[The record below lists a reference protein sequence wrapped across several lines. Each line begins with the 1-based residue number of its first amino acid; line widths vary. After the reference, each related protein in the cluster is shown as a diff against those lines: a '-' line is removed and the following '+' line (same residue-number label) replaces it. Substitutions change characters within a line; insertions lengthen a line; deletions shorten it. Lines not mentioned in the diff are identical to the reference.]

1 MAAKI
6 ALTINDMSKLFCIF
20 FFAAVCLSCSTQSNW
35 QLSAIPTGQKE
46 FDSARLSYSTAD
58 HLAGMNLEFFCVNG
72 IVAAYL
78 STSGRRI
85 SAEDMAKAV
94 IEFKSE
100 TIEIPLALHEGRMR
114 VRLPDEL
121 ARKTALALQEGEPVT
136 IMFGSN
142 MQTFQPE
149 QFSTL
154 FQKLTKKTNNIFDYF
169 QGSVP

>member
-1 MAAKI
+1 MAEKTAP
-6 ALTINDMSKLFCIF
+6 TINDMSKLFSIF
-20 FFAAVCLSCSTQSNW
+20 LFSAVCMSCSTQSNW
-35 QLSAIPTGQKE
+35 QLSVIATGQKE
-46 FDSARLSYSTAD
+46 FDSARLSYSTTD

-85 SAEDMAKAV
+85 SAEKLAKAV
-94 IEFKSE
+94 IEFQSE
-100 TIEIPLALHEGRMR
+100 TIEVPLALHEWRMR

-154 FQKLTKKTNNIFDYF
+154 FQKLTKKTN
-169 QGSVP
+169 SL